1 MKYFLTIAF
10 LVSVF
15 SASAF
20 AEDLNCEPVVNEI
33 LNKAHNDRIG
43 RIIKAPCVLN
53 TVANFEKEKEL
64 DCIQPKENQ
73 INWNCFNGGG
83 CGFSLDIT
91 CVSRIGT
98 FETNNKI
105 VRLSI
110 AGRETD
116 QGVVFN
122 STGNFVQEFEPLKR
136 K

>member
-1 MKYFLTIAF
+1 MKLFILFFAFTLTLGA
-10 LVSVF
+10 
-15 SASAF
+15 AF
-20 AEDLNCEPVVNEI
+20 AQDMNCGPVVNEI
-33 LNKAHNDRIG
+33 LNKNHNDRID

-53 TVANFEKEKEL
+53 TVANFEKEKQL

-73 INWNCFNGGG
+73 INWACYNGGG

-110 AGRETD
+110 AGSETD
-116 QGVVFN
+116 QGVVFR
-122 STGNFVQEFEPLKR
+122 STGNSVQEFEPLIR